1 MSDITPSAIAP
12 FVPAG
17 KDFARSRA
25 LFRALGFEERWENG
39 GYAGFSSGGAQFIL
53 QDYDHPAFAEN
64 MMIRIDVPNLDAW
77 WVDTEAKGLPEA
89 FPGFRLRPPTEFP
102 WGREVHF
109 IDLAG
114 VCWHVGEGGEP

>member
-1 MSDITPSAIAP
+1 MSDITPTAIAP
-12 FVPAG
+12 FVPGG
-17 KDFARSRA
+17 KNFNQSRA
-25 LFRALGFEERWENG
+25 LFRALGFEERWKNG

-77 WVDTEAKGLPEA
+77 WAETEAKGLPEV

-114 VCWHVGEGGEP
+114 VCWHVGEG